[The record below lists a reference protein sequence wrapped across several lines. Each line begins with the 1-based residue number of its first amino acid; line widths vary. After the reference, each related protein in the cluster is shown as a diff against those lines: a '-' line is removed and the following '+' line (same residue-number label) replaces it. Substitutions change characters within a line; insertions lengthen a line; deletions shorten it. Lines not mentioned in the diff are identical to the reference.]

1 MNTNQTKQAAN
12 AAFKKQEEG
21 SALMYRLFDEA
32 GQYKDIVPLGRGDP
46 DFDTPSHAIEAARQA
61 MLHHA
66 DEYSPPEGILALREA
81 IAQRVKAHNGI
92 DIDPATE
99 VCVTNG
105 GVEAIRLTNLTAL
118 NKGDGLLFPEPNYN
132 SYRDSLRFA
141 RGLLQPV
148 LCESEDDFRIRPERM
163 ETAITERTRAMLLIS
178 PGNPNAN
185 VVSPEDMEAM
195 LDIAIRYDLL
205 ILADDIYDTFI
216 FDDFVHATAAALPGG
231 KERTLTLNAVSK
243 AYAMTGWRVGW
254 VVGPADL
261 MARFKQLKQA
271 LSGGSSIAKQ
281 HAALAALT
289 GPQDSSHMM
298 TEVLTK
304 RRQLVL
310 DALDE
315 MGLPYG
321 IPQGG
326 QFLFADVSGTGM
338 KDVDL
343 AFKLLHE
350 GHVLTIPGSCFGAPN
365 ENYIRIAFLT
375 SQENLQEGMRRFKV
389 VLDEVRGNG

>member
-1 MNTNQTKQAAN
+1 
-12 AAFKKQEEG
+12 
-21 SALMYRLFDEA
+21 
-32 GQYKDIVPLGRGDP
+32 
-46 DFDTPSHAIEAARQA
+46 
-61 MLHHA
+61 
-66 DEYSPPEGILALREA
+66 
-81 IAQRVKAHNGI
+81 
-92 DIDPATE
+92 
-99 VCVTNG
+99 
-105 GVEAIRLTNLTAL
+105 
-118 NKGDGLLFPEPNYN
+118 
-132 SYRDSLRFA
+132 
-141 RGLLQPV
+141 
-148 LCESEDDFRIRPERM
+148 
-163 ETAITERTRAMLLIS
+163 
-178 PGNPNAN
+178 
-185 VVSPEDMEAM
+185 M

-216 FDDFVHATAAALPGG
+216 FDDFVHATPAALPGG

-261 MARFKQLKQA
+261 MARFKDLKRA

-281 HAALAALT
+281 YAALAALT
-289 GPQDSSHMM
+289 GPQDDSHMM
-298 TEVLTK
+298 TEVLTR

-326 QFLFADVSGTGM
+326 QFLFVDVSGTGI

-343 AFKLLHE
+343 SFKLLHD
-350 GHVLTIPGSCFGAPN
+350 GHLLTIPGSCFGSPN

-375 SQENLQEGMRRFKV
+375 SEENLREGMRRFKA
-389 VLDEVRGNG
+389 VLDQVRSDG